1 MSGEVIGPRV
11 EPAILL
17 SDHVVKLPSNYYNYV
32 YNYRLD
38 YSQFCSEKH
47 LLEVNS
53 SGIPP
58 TKRRKKMDRRIV
70 KCCFIT

>member
-1 MSGEVIGPRV
+1 MSGVVIGIGPRV

-32 YNYRLD
+32 CNYRLD
-38 YSQFCSEKH
+38 CSQLCSEKH
-47 LLEVNS
+47 LLAVNS

-58 TKRRKKMDRRIV
+58 TKRRKKDG
-70 KCCFIT
+70 